1 MFHKV
6 SFWLIL
12 GEPNLYQNLVCFTRI
27 WGFYLKNSEN
37 DFIVD
42 RILVLE

>member
-6 SFWLIL
+6 SFWLIRRTQVIPEL
-12 GEPNLYQNLVCFTRI
+12 GLFYNV

-42 RILVLE
+42 RIQVLE

>member
-1 MFHKV
+1 V
-6 SFWLIL
+6 
-12 GEPNLYQNLVCFTRI
+12 
-27 WGFYLKNSEN
+27 GFYLKDSEI